1 MWCYTDFLNT
11 AAKFKIT
18 VLTARAKK
26 KYILV
31 KDRQFCWSYIESDSD
46 HFIQHCRR
54 SHGRAVKIIP
64 SPSEKNK
71 VKLLLKKIG

>member
-26 KYILV
+26 KIHL
-31 KDRQFCWSYIESDSD
+31 
-46 HFIQHCRR
+46 
-54 SHGRAVKIIP
+54 
-64 SPSEKNK
+64 SE
-71 VKLLLKKIG
+71 G